1 VWSER
6 IHTFP
11 DPVRSRRPED
21 EEDGDAPRSER
32 KRLRAS
38 HQPWFQDSDGSE
50 VFEVGEGMEY
60 CGSYEDTGTLI
71 LSSPQTRSS
80 TSQWP
85 LTWCWIP
92 STADTAWPG
101 TDH

>member
-1 VWSER
+1 MWSER

-50 VFEVGEGMEY
+50 VTGVGEGWSAVAHVRTQGHSSCPSPLHIHSSQALESPVLQTQL
-60 CGSYEDTGTLI
+60 GPTQTTGLG
-71 LSSPQTRSS
+71 L
-80 TSQWP
+80 
-85 LTWCWIP
+85 
-92 STADTAWPG
+92 
-101 TDH
+101 